1 MNTELKIAAKVESL
15 TTIEITYGMN
25 GYPEG
30 LGDNGVIGFRT
41 FEDAEKFAEDWK
53 GEIVHFHSRDGWHFW
68 EANGRAWSPYSAH
81 DYLSDLG
88 DDYNI
93 EDDTED
99 NIKAKLESLIE
110 NYDGDLLDLIG
121 KMGKLME
128 LLKAVYYN
136 YTGLNQYVISRNG
149 EYCES
154 IENAMMFYNHD
165 THKYAIGVLFTAK

>member
-1 MNTELKIAAKVESL
+1 MNTELKIAAKVSGL
-15 TTIEITYGMN
+15 KTIEITYGMN

-30 LGDNGVIGFRT
+30 LGDRGVIGFRT
-41 FEDAEKFAEDWK
+41 FEDAEKFAEEWG
-53 GEIVHFHSRDGWHFW
+53 GEVVHFHSRDGWHLW
-68 EANGRAWSPYSAH
+68 EVKGRAWSPYSAD

-93 EDDTED
+93 EYDTED

-128 LLKAVYYN
+128 LLNAVYYN
-136 YTGLNQYVISRNG
+136 YRGLKTVISRNG

-154 IENAMMFYNHD
+154 IENAMMSYNHD